1 MANLIDSTK
10 KKLSVDEIATI
21 AAENNEAQIHPSAII
36 EGLKAEMSQPKSLP
50 LRFGNTLFLC
60 HLGKNRSGVC
70 KILNADTASNMISN
84 GEKWASTLY
93 KVGFDFILCEFKDSS
108 MLHLFKALVSYP
120 QRKGMAYQVIE
131 KQSGRK
137 IVVFSLG
144 PKRELAE
151 VSDGY

>member
-1 MANLIDSTK
+1 MANLVDSTRT
-10 KKLSVDEIATI
+10 KLTVDEIAII
-21 AAENNEAQIHPSAII
+21 AAENNGAKIHPTAII

-70 KILNADTASNMISN
+70 KIFNADTASNIISN

-93 KVGFDFILCEFKDSS
+93 KVGFDFILCEFKDPT

-120 QRKGMAYQVIE
+120 KRKGMAYQVLE

-137 IVVFSLG
+137 LVVFSLG
-144 PKRELAE
+144 PKREAGE
-151 VSDGY
+151 